1 MFQGVTGVVTQP
13 VKGWCNKLNKTQLV
27 NHCDCVSP
35 GAKQEGVFGLAKG
48 MGKGVVGL
56 VMRPTGGLIDLA
68 SGSLDTVRR

>member
-1 MFQGVTGVVTQP
+1 M
-13 VKGWCNKLNKTQLV
+13 KGWCSKCNKYITV
-27 NHCDCVSP
+27 TTPP

>member
-1 MFQGVTGVVTQP
+1 MVT
-13 VKGWCNKLNKTQLV
+13 KLV
-27 NHCDCVSP
+27 NTSSTMMVIP
-35 GAKQEGVFGLAKG
+35 LGAKQEGVLGLAKG